1 MTGSGGQAPRPP
13 ESVTVGNLRALLASY
28 PDAAQVEVLV
38 PDGVGLRVLRV
49 VAVGHGEPMLDD
61 VLATALVLTAE
72 SIPTFE

>member
-1 MTGSGGQAPRPP
+1 M
-13 ESVTVGNLRALLASY
+13 
-28 PDAAQVEVLV
+28 